1 MKVPQKHV
9 TMGLNLETYYFKY
22 IILNIYMNCD
32 RITLESLLES
42 QSCMSG
48 ISNFI
53 SEEMFDEKIIIGD
66 MNCDIDKGRFFS

>member
-1 MKVPQKHV
+1 
-9 TMGLNLETYYFKY
+9 
-22 IILNIYMNCD
+22 MNCD